1 MKNEAKNIDKPQGNG
16 VLPCV
21 SVSLLANLLKY
32 AVDETGRISGDHDGN
47 AGILMTTDSYEKIAS
62 DFIASLQ

>member
-1 MKNEAKNIDKPQGNG
+1 MNEDTKQQEQKGNG

-21 SVSLLANLLKY
+21 SVSLLATLLKY

>member
-1 MKNEAKNIDKPQGNG
+1 MNETEKIDNQQGNG

-32 AVDETGRISGDHDGN
+32 AICETGRISGDHDGN
-47 AGILMTTDSYEKIAS
+47 AGILMTNDTYEKIAS